1 MPMHHTVDHT
11 LSLEY
16 IKKSSKHAGVLTRCV
31 PSEWLSP
38 TFVISKK
45 DGRVR
50 WVSDFCKLNKV
61 IKRRVYN
68 LPRIQDILR
77 KRTGYQFFTKLD
89 ISMQFYTF
97 ELDEASKKLCTICT
111 PFGNYRYNRLPMGV
125 KQSPDIAQ
133 EVMESLL
140 RDLPETDVY
149 IDDVGVFSNNW
160 KEHLNS
166 LTKVLTVLQQ
176 ANFTVN
182 PLKCEWGVKE
192 TDWLGYWLTP
202 TGLKPW
208 RKKIDAILALQPPQ
222 SVSALRSFIGAI
234 TFYRDM
240 FPK

>member
-1 MPMHHTVDHT
+1 
-11 LSLEY
+11 
-16 IKKSSKHAGVLTRCV
+16 
-31 PSEWLSP
+31 
-38 TFVISKK
+38 
-45 DGRVR
+45 
-50 WVSDFCKLNKV
+50 
-61 IKRRVYN
+61 
-68 LPRIQDILR
+68 
-77 KRTGYQFFTKLD
+77 
-89 ISMQFYTF
+89 
-97 ELDEASKKLCTICT
+97 
-111 PFGNYRYNRLPMGV
+111 MGV

-166 LTKVLTVLQQ
+166 LTKVLTILQQ

-182 PLKCEWGVKE
+182 PLKSERGVKE
-192 TDWLGYWLTP
+192 TDWLCYWLTL

-222 SVSALRSFIGAI
+222 SVSTLRSFIGAI

-240 FPK
+240 FPINRENIDLHHM